1 MISDPHPES
10 LKPIYDL
17 LKTLYERPEWLDRII
32 ESMKTMPVDD
42 PKIMYDNIKGETS
55 RQYQLMIEEF
65 QIKMEKELWKL
76 QVRYD
81 ITKK

>member
-1 MISDPHPES
+1 MISDPYPES

-17 LKTLYERPEWLDRII
+17 LKTLYERPEWLDRNI
-32 ESMKTMPVDD
+32 ESMKRMSVDD

-55 RQYQLMIEEF
+55 RQYQLMIGEF
-65 QIKMEKELWKL
+65 QIKMDKELWKL

>member
-10 LKPIYDL
+10 LKLIYEL
-17 LKTLYERPEWLDRII
+17 LKTLYERPEWLDRNI
-32 ESMKTMPVDD
+32 ESLKRMPVDD
-42 PKIMYDNIKGETS
+42 PKVMYDNIKLETS
-55 RQYQLMIEEF
+55 RQYQLMIAEF

-81 ITKK
+81 ITKN